1 MQSSSFFNHV
11 FMYCRFSRKNP
22 CVCHKKGK
30 RRRERRREREREETG
45 AAMAEEGERERER
58 ETKASFEYRG
68 HLVVVLVG
76 LLLLLGKEHWNKKNN
91 RLRNQYTK
99 ADEPHRLL
107 EERSEGEEVVKVKFE
122 DLIDENFTIGS
133 PEASRAREGG
143 SRRRNLIPQK
153 LHFTWKTEKL
163 EELPEMFSTFQKR
176 WRALHPSWEIKIWSD
191 ADQLEFVRRHYGDD
205 TYWAALWSSSRA
217 RWFGVT
223 PVMKADI
230 FRYVDEA
237 HTHHEGN

>member
-1 MQSSSFFNHV
+1 MRLSHE
-11 FMYCRFSRKNP
+11 RK
-22 CVCHKKGK
+22 KK
-30 RRRERRREREREETG
+30 RRRREREKRERRDG
-45 AAMAEEGERERER
+45 AAMAMELELEIAEEGERERER

-76 LLLLLGKEHWNKKNN
+76 LLLLLGNEHWNKKSNHF
-91 RLRNQYTK
+91 RNQYTK
-99 ADEPHRLL
+99 VEEPHRPL
-107 EERSEGEEVVKVKFE
+107 EERAQGEEDVKVKFE

-143 SRRRNLIPQK
+143 SRRGNPIPQK

-163 EELPEMFSTFQKR
+163 EELPEMFSTFQNR

-191 ADQLEFVRRHYGDD
+191 ADQLDFVRRHYGDD
-205 TYWAALWSSSRA
+205 TYWAALWSSSSA

-230 FRYVDEA
+230 FRYVLH
-237 HTHHEGN
+237 HTRS